1 VLELRGA
8 LREEDCCFDGRI
20 VESFVVWVKPSPDDA
35 SIVGLAF
42 VSIATL
48 KGLAFVSIATL
59 KGTLSGVR
67 QSSCMLFQ
75 NVQLLLL
82 LTSTMEAFVV
92 EKESNVS

>member
-42 VSIATL
+42 VSTA
-48 KGLAFVSIATL
+48 AL
-59 KGTLSGVR
+59 KGTLSGV
-67 QSSCMLFQ
+67 
-75 NVQLLLL
+75 
-82 LTSTMEAFVV
+82 
-92 EKESNVS
+92 